1 MSIYVSPHSICVCA
15 CVLLLRFGASWLLLD
30 LSPMIDFL
38 KICECKVSQQ
48 FFIVSMRV
56 VFLPALYILE

>member
-1 MSIYVSPHSICVCA
+1 MSIYVSPHSICV
-15 CVLLLRFGASWLLLD
+15 VLLRFGASWLLLD
-30 LSPMIDFL
+30 LSPMIDLL

-48 FFIVSMRV
+48 FFIVSRRV

>member
-1 MSIYVSPHSICVCA
+1 M
-15 CVLLLRFGASWLLLD
+15 ASGPITKWQIDGERVVTDFISLFSLD

-48 FFIVSMRV
+48 FFVVSMRV